1 MIFIDHFIQK
11 QQNTHSFQVHIEF
24 FSERSHAGPQASLD
38 KFKKV
43 KIISSSFS
51 NQNAI
56 RNKLQEK
63 TVKSRNTW
71 RLKNI
76 LLNNQWITEEI
87 KEQIFKDQDTNDKE
101 NMMIQ
106 PPWDAARIVLRKNF
120 IPI

>member
-1 MIFIDHFIQK
+1 MSIEYNVRK

-63 TVKSRNTW
+63 TVKNTNRW
-71 RLKNI
+71 RLKQYVTKQPMNHQR
-76 LLNNQWITEEI
+76 NQRG
-87 KEQIFKDQDTNDKE
+87 N
-101 NMMIQ
+101 
-106 PPWDAARIVLRKNF
+106 
-120 IPI
+120 